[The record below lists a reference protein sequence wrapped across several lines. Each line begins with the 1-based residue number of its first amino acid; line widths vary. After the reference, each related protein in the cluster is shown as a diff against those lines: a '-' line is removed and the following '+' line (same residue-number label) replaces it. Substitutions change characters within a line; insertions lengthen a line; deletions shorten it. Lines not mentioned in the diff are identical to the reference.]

1 VADRV
6 AASPAIQRMLV
17 LSRAMS
23 ECFAVLAIGYC
34 FLTNLSFSSKII
46 VALVI
51 TVLMTS
57 VDRLVDAI
65 NYAEANA
72 RAENWLDQLTLR
84 FGIEDVLVQIR
95 SGHAPHANWSEA
107 SQRAVED
114 IKSARSG
121 AAMLE
126 NSLSADVVL
135 SIVIAPIVLA
145 FRGVV
150 GFGIAWA
157 VSSLSPWFVQTIT
170 G

>member
-1 VADRV
+1 VAERV
-6 AASPAIQRMLV
+6 AVTTGAQRMLV

-23 ECFAVLAIGYC
+23 ECFAVLAIAYC
-34 FLTNLSFSSKII
+34 FLASLPFSTKII
-46 VALVI
+46 VVLVI

-84 FGIEDVLVQIR
+84 FGIEGVLVQIR
-95 SGHAPHANWSEA
+95 SGHAPHADWSEA
-107 SQRAVED
+107 TQRAVED

-126 NSLSADVVL
+126 NSLSIDVIL
-135 SIVIAPIVLA
+135 SIAIAPIVLA